1 LLVSLKYRAGKSAII
16 NSGDWLMAHGRFG
29 FIKSMHKRPIA
40 GGMLVIQLILAV
52 LGLHPIISPALA
64 GTETGEFCCT
74 CPDYENFDAWLA
86 KKAQLCDNA
95 GNQIEPGSNPAN
107 AGKTVSAKK
116 AITYPKPLIITSAD
130 SNLDGPVIIDVRSP
144 DEYVKGHLSN
154 ARDLYWKET
163 QPNGDFDPAVTE
175 SALRK
180 IGIKSSDSLLIYG
193 GADDKASYIFW
204 ALSYLGSGNLSKLDG
219 GIDEAVKQGM
229 SLDKSV
235 PQVKESNYTSH
246 IVSSLLIN
254 ESQLGRWLERSDVQ
268 ILDAREYS
276 EYGKARLTNA
286 SLPLDA
292 SMLYQDNFK
301 IKDAKTL
308 DDILGRRLDKNKTQL
323 VYGTPEAYSLFYAL
337 KLMGYNATILEGSWW
352 KETKWAVSMIR

>member
-1 LLVSLKYRAGKSAII
+1 MK
-16 NSGDWLMAHGRFG
+16 HGGFS
-29 FIKSMHKRPIA
+29 FIKSMQKMPIA

-74 CPDYENFDAWLA
+74 CPDYENFDSWLA

-95 GNQIEPGSNPAN
+95 GNLIEQVSKPAN
-107 AGKTVSAKK
+107 GGKTAIAKK
-116 AITYPKPLIITSAD
+116 ISTYPKSLLFTSAD
-130 SNLDGPVIIDVRSP
+130 SKIDGLVIIDVRP
-144 DEYVKGHLSN
+144 PEEYVKGHLSG

-163 QPNGDFDPAVTE
+163 QPKGNFDPAITE
-175 SALRK
+175 NALRK
-180 IGIKSSDSLLIYG
+180 SGINNSDSLLIYG

-204 ALSYLGSGNLSKLDG
+204 ALSYLGFRNLSKLDG
-219 GIDEAVKQGM
+219 GIDVAVKEWLSM
-229 SLDKSV
+229 DKSE
-235 PQVKESNYTSH
+235 PQIKESNYTSH
-246 IVSSLLIN
+246 IVSSLLVN
-254 ESQLGRWLERSDVQ
+254 ESQLGRWLGRSDLQ

-308 DDILGRRLDKNKTQL
+308 DDLLSRRLDKNKTQL

-337 KLMGYNATILEGSWW
+337 KLMGYNATLLEGSWW